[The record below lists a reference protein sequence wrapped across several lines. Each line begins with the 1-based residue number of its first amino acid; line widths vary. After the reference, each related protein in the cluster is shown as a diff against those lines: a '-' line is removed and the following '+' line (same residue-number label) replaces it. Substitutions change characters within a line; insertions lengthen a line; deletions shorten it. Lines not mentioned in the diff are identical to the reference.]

1 MKHLII
7 ILVLLFIVNSINS
20 QYGCYKPKTRGYQN
34 AIGIIYQPIDNGFGV
49 RYDRRVSDIGFYVSS
64 SYGNYYMTGGRAIKD
79 HIKTSLAMTK
89 YFDYT
94 HNRTFKTLFSLAMSY
109 HSYGEKKELYMDL
122 PMQVLFPISVDIGG
136 GVRINRFNSGFC
148 YDFIKSEAVVNFGF
162 CF

>member
-1 MKHLII
+1 MRMI
-7 ILVLLFIVNSINS
+7 ILLLFISTPLYS
-20 QYGCYKPKTRGYQN
+20 QRCYKPRTMGYAN
-34 AIGIIYQPIDNGFGV
+34 AIGITYQPIDNGFGI
-49 RYDRRVSDIGFYVSS
+49 RYDRRISDIGFYVSA
-64 SYGNYYMTGGRAIKD
+64 SYGNYYMTGGRTIKN
-79 HIKTSLAMTK
+79 HVKTSLAMTK

-94 HNRTFKTLFSLAMSY
+94 ENRKFKTLFSLAMSY